1 MAKRSKKTT
10 LKRLTRKQLSRKAKE
25 ERQQRFL
32 YFGAALLAVLVLGVL
47 GIGLYQ
53 EYVAKPAQPVA
64 RVAGVPIRD
73 DRYRKMV
80 AYRELNL
87 QNTLTQLQTQLQRA
101 NPDDKNQE
109 FIIQYYQ
116 QQIESTQKQLEQAP
130 ELVLNEMID
139 DELIRQEAERL
150 GISVSDE
157 EVQSEIEKQFGYDRN
172 PPTPTPTPITATAS
186 ITLTPTPTTAPMTEE
201 DFQESYA
208 NVVAQLEEKV
218 KFSEQDIRDL
228 FRAGLLRDKL
238 EQHLADQVPTSGPQV
253 HARHILL
260 ETEEDAKKAL
270 ARLKAGE
277 DFATVAAEM
286 TTDEGTRESG
296 GDLGWFPQ
304 GRMVPEFEKA
314 AFNTPVGKISD
325 IVQTN
330 FGFHIIK
337 VEERDEN
344 REFDPDILAEKRRGV
359 LDKWLEEKRGSEEDI
374 ERFLKFG
381 SATPPAG

>member
-253 HARHILL
+253 HACHILL
-260 ETEEDAKKAL
+260 KTEEDAKKAL

-277 DFATVAAEM
+277 DFATVATEM